1 MPTEQYS
8 IDLQGV
14 PEVLATLLLSA
25 SLAAAVILFVLLIAR
40 PLQWP
45 AMRAGMDRRPW
56 SLRHTGLLAT
66 TIAVGIFAMN
76 LSYTLACKAGLN
88 NWQFPVYSWLVVAM
102 VFVHLPCL
110 AAIWIVTRREHISL
124 DYGFGLKIN
133 AETPKLLA
141 TGAFL
146 TLATLPLVAL
156 VTIPYLRLLQSL
168 GVQCDPQSVALM
180 IQNTADTPW
189 PVRIAVGALAAILVP
204 AIEELVFRGVAFPAL
219 ARRLGT
225 LPAAILISLVFAVMH
240 EEVPTY
246 APLFVLSMV
255 FCLAYARTGSLLVPF
270 AMHATH
276 NVIQIALLPFVELHS
291 GSAS

>member
-14 PEVLATLLLSA
+14 PGILATLLISA
-25 SLAAAVILFVLLIAR
+25 SLAAAVLLFILLIAR
-40 PLQWP
+40 PLQWT
-45 AMRAGMDRRPW
+45 AMRADMDRRPW
-56 SLRHTGLLAT
+56 SLRHIGMLAT
-66 TIAVGIFAMN
+66 TIACGILAMN
-76 LSYTLACKAGLN
+76 LSYTIACKAGGSY
-88 NWQFPVYSWLVVAM
+88 WQFPEYSWLAVSM

-110 AAIWIVTRREHISL
+110 GAIWLITRREHISL
-124 DYGFGLKIN
+124 DDGFGLKLG

-141 TGAFL
+141 IGAFL
-146 TLATLPLVAL
+146 TLATLPIVAL
-156 VTIPYLRLLQSL
+156 ITVPYLRFLQSL

-219 ARRLGT
+219 ARRFGT

-255 FCLAYARTGSLLVPF
+255 FCIAYARTGSLLVPF

-276 NVIQIALLPFVELHS
+276 NLIQIALLPFVELHS